1 MSSEYDLIV
10 IGGGMA
16 GLNTAM
22 RASEAGKS
30 VAIVERDRVG
40 GSCPIRGCIPTKAIV
55 RSAEIAHEARRAAE
69 FGVHVGEVTVDFGA
83 VMERARAII
92 DKGAAATRAWVESL
106 DGAELVEGEGRFVDA
121 TTVAVGDRLLS
132 APRIVITTGAVPSVP
147 PIAGI
152 DDTPYMTSDDLLQ
165 LTTLPKRLLVIG
177 AGPIA
182 LELGQA
188 LGRLGSIVTM
198 IEVMPTLLP
207 MGEPELVQILAD
219 QLADEGV
226 EILLGSMIDAVA
238 STPDGGVRMTV
249 TQAGSTRDLQG
260 DALLAATGRAPDV
273 AGLNLE
279 AAGVAGDRR
288 GLQVDTR
295 LQTTAGGVFAAGD
308 VLGRPFGAFTH
319 VARRLGLEV
328 TDNIFDWDSH
338 AIDPDIGPTAIFTDP
353 EFASIGLT
361 EHAARE
367 AGHEVIIG
375 TGHFRGGK
383 ARAWGEERG
392 MVKIVASP
400 DGSILGAHIVGY
412 HAADLLHPVVV
423 AMRSGTEAR
432 EIIRTSQHI
441 HPTLGEVVKSAID
454 SAR

>member
-1 MSSEYDLIV
+1 
-10 IGGGMA
+10 
-16 GLNTAM
+16 
-22 RASEAGKS
+22 
-30 VAIVERDRVG
+30 
-40 GSCPIRGCIPTKAIV
+40 
-55 RSAEIAHEARRAAE
+55 
-69 FGVHVGEVTVDFGA
+69 
-83 VMERARAII
+83 
-92 DKGAAATRAWVESL
+92 
-106 DGAELVEGEGRFVDA
+106 VEGEGRFVDA

-152 DDTPYMTSDDLLQ
+152 DGTPYMTSDDLLQ
-165 LTTLPKRLLVIG
+165 LTALPQRLLVIG

-188 LGRLGSIVTM
+188 LSRLGSTVSM
-198 IEVMPTLLP
+198 VEVMPTLLP
-207 MGEPELVQILAD
+207 MGEPELVKVVAD

-226 EILLGSMIDAVA
+226 EILLGAAIDGVA
-238 STPDGGVRMTV
+238 PTPDGGVRMTV
-249 TQAGSTRDLQG
+249 THDGSTRDLEG
-260 DALLAATGRAPDV
+260 DALLVATGRAPDV

-279 AAGVAGDRR
+279 AAGITADRR
-288 GLQVDTR
+288 GLQVDAR
-295 LQTTAGGVFAAGD
+295 LETTADGVFAAGD

-328 TDNIFDWDSH
+328 ADNLFDWDAH
-338 AIDPDIGPTAIFTDP
+338 DIDPDIGPTGIFTDP
-353 EFASIGLT
+353 ELASIGLT
-361 EHAARE
+361 EQAARK
-367 AGHEVIIG
+367 AGHDVLVG

-392 MVKIVASP
+392 MVKIVAST

-423 AMRSGTEAR
+423 AMRSGTAAR

-454 SAR
+454 TAS

>member
-1 MSSEYDLIV
+1 MNSQYDLIV

-22 RASEAGKS
+22 RAAEAGKS

-40 GSCPIRGCIPTKAIV
+40 GTCPIRGCIPTKAIV

-69 FGVHVGEVTVDFGA
+69 FGVHVGDVTVDFGA
-83 VMERARAII
+83 VMDRARAII
-92 DKGAAATRAWVESL
+92 DKGATATRAWVDSL

-121 TTVAVGDRLLS
+121 ATVAVGDRLLS

-152 DDTPYMTSDDLLQ
+152 DDTPYLTSDDLLQ
-165 LTTLPKRLLVIG
+165 LTTLPERLLVIG

-188 LGRLGSIVTM
+188 LGRLGSTVTM
-198 IEVMPTLLP
+198 VEVMPTLLP

-219 QLADEGV
+219 QLEDEGV
-226 EILLGSMIDAVA
+226 EILLGSTIDGLAP
-238 STPDGGVRMTV
+238 TPAGGVRMTV
-249 TQAGSTRDLQG
+249 THDGSRRDLEG
-260 DALLAATGRAPDV
+260 DALLVATGRAPDV
-273 AGLNLE
+273 AALNLE
-279 AAGVAGDRR
+279 AAGVVGDRR
-288 GLQVDTR
+288 GLQVDAR
-295 LQTTAGGVFAAGD
+295 LQTTADGVFAAGD

-338 AIDPDIGPTAIFTDP
+338 DIDSGIGPTGIFTDP
-353 EFASIGLT
+353 ELAAVGLT
-361 EHAARE
+361 EQAARD
-367 AGHEVIIG
+367 AGHDVIVG

-392 MVKIVASP
+392 MVKIVAST
-400 DGSILGAHIVGY
+400 DGCILGAHIVGY

-423 AMRSGTEAR
+423 AMQSGTDAR
-432 EIIRTSQHI
+432 EIIRRSQHI

-454 SAR
+454 TAQ